1 MSKITFVLLTG
12 FFLSGCASK
21 METIK
26 IICPKIQKVTPSSE
40 RKLAGELLKMPDN
53 SATIQYI
60 LEYKKLRAELRA
72 CQHSTDMP

>member
-1 MSKITFVLLTG
+1 MSKITFSLLVG
-12 FFLSGCASK
+12 FFLAGCASR
-21 METIK
+21 METVK

-40 RKLAGELLKMPDN
+40 RKLAGELLKMPDD

>member
-1 MSKITFVLLTG
+1 MSKITFMLLAG
-12 FFLSGCASK
+12 FFLAGCANR
-21 METIK
+21 METVK
-26 IICPKIQKVTPSSE
+26 IICPEIQKVTPSSE
-40 RKLAGELLKMPDN
+40 RKLAGELLKMPDD